1 MKLSSRM
8 RISRVS
14 ASARALPRF
23 LTLFVAVLAS
33 GMSAFGQETGR
44 ITGRVQ
50 DAATGR
56 YMENVT
62 VTVNETGDS
71 VRSSPD
77 GTYRLTGLPVG
88 TVSLDFEHL
97 GYFTRSAMVEVAAG
111 QTASPATIALKSS
124 NTFDD
129 EDEVFDL
136 DAFEVKNEV
145 DAYSRAIN
153 QQRTSDYNV
162 NVVDAGTFGDVTEG
176 NVGEFVKF
184 LPGVNINYVAADAR
198 TITVRG
204 MADNFT
210 TVTVDGNRMA
220 SASSGAKARDFELE
234 QLSIN
239 NVERLEVVKVPTPD
253 LSADSL
259 GGAVNLVSKSAFE
272 RDGREIKY
280 RVYVSANSEDLTFSS
295 TPGPGDFN
303 SSKIKPGI
311 DLSYS
316 DVFKEGTL
324 GVIFNYTSSNQFNEQ
339 HRARL
344 RWVTDNDF
352 DDEGVGTPILRR
364 YQIQDGPKITNRES
378 FHLKTD
384 YKLGE
389 NTILSGSLQFNDYS
403 SEFRNRNI
411 TWDTNITEVDDSDG
425 NDADAVISPTYMLG
439 DVGRG
444 DIDLGGSYRDK
455 YGDTWHGDFSIKHY
469 GDVWT
474 YEAGFASS
482 TSTNYYS
489 DFSRGMIMAVIGDDD
504 YGGRFEFSDIS
515 DPISGG
521 VLEYTPTLTLYDSA
535 GNVDPTFGV
544 SSLTGFDLD
553 EVQTREQDAQDEF
566 TSVNFDMKRNIR
578 VGESTGYIKLG
589 TRLQKQERSADR
601 DRTRII
607 HAANV
612 YDDTGLPAEE
622 YYSGEDALHIGPGV
636 IAWPDY
642 VDIYDYFAAN
652 PDNFDFNHPSRFE
665 ENIVGAANDV
675 FAVEEKISAAYI
687 MAQLK
692 FLESKLRVTGG
703 VRYEKTDVVGEGGYF
718 DESLGNG
725 IEDPVEQFAAQW
737 SQRKVSEASYD
748 DFHPSLHFVYDV
760 TDRFT
765 VRLAYANTIGRQD
778 FGSIVPYLDIDRPGE
793 EEGAASGQIEF
804 NNTGLLPQSSDNYD
818 LTFEYYPQSG
828 GSITAGLFKKKI
840 SNYIES
846 FSGTIDQL
854 SAAEFETFDL
864 PAFLLD
870 VPEYG
875 YTTDLNSGT
884 ATVDGLEIGYFRS
897 LEGAGLPDWFS
908 AFSINANVTYLDV
921 ERIDDDGVVFDEL
934 ADMVEESY
942 NLGITYDRKPLKI
955 QLKFNSKGE
964 QLLENFTDMR
974 TYHVFGEPEYT
985 AFQLYRDKL
994 EQVDLN
1000 VDCKINEKTTIFVSG
1015 RNIFNKEQKQF
1026 IANADRSIVV
1036 PERIEE
1042 FGVQWA
1048 LGVKG
1053 RF

>member
-1 MKLSSRM
+1 MKLFSRT

-14 ASARALPRF
+14 AYASAWPRF
-23 LTLFVAVLAS
+23 LTLLVASLAT
-33 GMSAFGQETGR
+33 GISAFGQDTGR

-62 VTVNETGDS
+62 VEVADTGDS
-71 VRSSPD
+71 VRTTSDGSYRLSSLAA
-77 GTYRLTGLPVG
+77 GTYA
-88 TVSLDFEHL
+88 LDIEHV
-97 GYFTRSAMVEVAAG
+97 GYFTRTIMVEVQAG
-111 QTASPATIALKSS
+111 QVANPAIVKLKSQ
-124 NTFDD
+124 NTFEDD
-129 EDEVFDL
+129 DEVFDL

-153 QQRTSDYNV
+153 RQRTSDYNV

-239 NVERLEVVKVPTPD
+239 NVERLEVVKVPTAD

-280 RVYVSANSEDLTFSS
+280 RVYVSANSENLDLGS
-295 TPGPGDFN
+295 TPGHED
-303 SSKIKPGI
+303 SMSKKIKPGV
-311 DLSYS
+311 DFTYS
-316 DVFKEGTL
+316 DVFKDGTL
-324 GVIFNYTSSNQFNEQ
+324 GVIFNYTSSNQYNEQ
-339 HRARL
+339 HRLRQ
-344 RWVTDNDF
+344 RWVTDNSG
-352 DDEGVGTPILRR
+352 EGIGTPIFRR
-364 YQIQDGPKITNRES
+364 YYVQDGPKVTNRES
-378 FHLKTD
+378 FHVKAD
-384 YKLGE
+384 YKWGE
-389 NTILSGSLQFNDYS
+389 NTVVSGSLQFNDYA
-403 SEFRNRNI
+403 SEFRNRNV
-411 TWDTNITEVDDSDG
+411 TWDTNITSTTDSDG
-425 NDADAVISPTYMLG
+425 NDDDSVISPTYMLG

-455 YGDTWHGDFSIKHY
+455 YGDTWHGDFSITHY

-489 DFSRGMIMAVIGDDD
+489 DFSRGRIMAVIGDDD
-504 YGGRFEFSDIS
+504 YTGRFEFSEFT
-515 DPISGG
+515 DPYSG
-521 VLEYTPTLTLYDSA
+521 VLEYSPVLTTIGAD
-535 GNVDPTFGV
+535 GNVDPTYGV
-544 SSLTGFDLD
+544 SNLSTFDLD
-553 EVQTREQDAQDEF
+553 EVQTREQDAQDAF
-566 TSVNFDMKRNIR
+566 TSMNFDMKRNIR
-578 VGESTGYIKLG
+578 VGEANGYLKFG
-589 TRLQKQERSADR
+589 ARLQKQERDADR
-601 DRTRII
+601 NRTRIR
-607 HAANV
+607 HV
-612 YDDTGLPAEE
+612 DSTYDDTGLPEEE
-622 YYSGEDALHIGPGV
+622 YYSGQDAIHFGPGT
-636 IAWPDY
+636 IAWADY

-652 PDNFDFNHPSRFE
+652 QDNFDFNHSSRYR
-665 ENIVGAANDV
+665 ENITGAANDV
-675 FAVEEKISAAYI
+675 FEVEEKISAAYA

-692 FLESKLRVTGG
+692 FLDSKLRVTGG
-703 VRYEKTDVVGEGGYF
+703 VRYEKTEVVGEGGF
-718 DESLGNG
+718 FNESLGDG
-725 IEDPVEQFAAQW
+725 ITDPVEQFAAQW
-737 SQRKVSEASYD
+737 SERKISSSSYD
-748 DFHPSLHFVYDV
+748 DFHPSLHFVYDA

-765 VRLAYANTIGRQD
+765 IRMAYANTIGRQD
-778 FGSIVPYLDIDRPGE
+778 FGSIVPYLDIDAPGE
-793 EEGAASGQIEF
+793 DEEESDGEIEF
-804 NNTGLLPQSSDNYD
+804 NNTGLLPMNADNFD

-828 GSITAGLFKKKI
+828 GTVSVGLFKKKL

-846 FSGTIDQL
+846 YQGTLGQL
-854 SAAEFETFDL
+854 SDAEFAAFDL
-864 PAFLLD
+864 PSFLADLD
-870 VPEYG
+870 EYS
-875 YTTDLNSGT
+875 YETDLNAGT
-884 ATVDGLEIGYFRS
+884 ATVDGIEISYFRTLGGS
-897 LEGAGLPDWFS
+897 ALPDWMSSFS
-908 AFSINANVTYLDV
+908 LNANATYLDV
-921 ERIDDDGVVFDEL
+921 ERVSDDGVVFSEL

-942 NLGITYDRKPLKI
+942 NLGLTYDRKPLKI

-964 QLLENFTDMR
+964 QLVGNFNDMR
-974 TYHVFGEPEYT
+974 TYNSSGGYT
-985 AFQLYRDKL
+985 PFKLYRDKL

-1000 VDCKINEKTTIFVSG
+1000 VDYKINKKTTVFLSG

-1026 IANADRSIVV
+1026 TANADRSIVV

-1053 RF
+1053 KF